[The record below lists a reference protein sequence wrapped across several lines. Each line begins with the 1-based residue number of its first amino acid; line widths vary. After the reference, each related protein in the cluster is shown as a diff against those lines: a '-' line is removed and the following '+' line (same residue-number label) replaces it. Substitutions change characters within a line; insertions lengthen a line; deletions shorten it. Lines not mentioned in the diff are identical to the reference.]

1 MESIIICN
9 TAEDTLSKINLS
21 DYSVESLP
29 LELGEKPV
37 GPHGVDYYKGN
48 IITANNYSNS
58 ISIFS
63 LLENKEIKN
72 IYVGAHPNDVKIYRD
87 KAYVVCGESN
97 SLVIIDLNKGSMIF
111 EIYLGAGSFP
121 HSIEIYH
128 EKSIAYVS
136 NMEGHFVSVIDCLS
150 NKIIKNIKSPEYPA
164 KILLSKDKK
173 KLYLCE
179 SYQGMDRDGYVS
191 MISTE
196 TNEIIKRIK
205 VGGTPVD
212 VFEDDERLYVT
223 DFTEGYLSILDV
235 NKCREVKKIFVGGMP
250 RGVIKYKEDIFIGN
264 NMTGKVTKLNL
275 KERIIKNITVGKE
288 PNAMILVNYPQRTAD
303 L

>member
-1 MESIIICN
+1 MEYIITCN
-9 TAEDTLSKINLS
+9 TAGDTLSKISLD
-21 DYSVESLP
+21 DYSVENLP

-37 GPHGVDYYKGN
+37 GPHGVDYYNGN

-63 LLENKEIKN
+63 LLENRELNN
-72 IYVGAHPNDVKIYRD
+72 IYVGAHPNDVKVYKG
-87 KAYVVCGESN
+87 KAYVICGESD
-97 SLVIIDLNKGSMIF
+97 SLVIIDLNKRSMIF

-121 HSIEIYH
+121 HNIEIYH
-128 EKSIAYVS
+128 EKAIAYVS
-136 NMEGHFVSVIDCLS
+136 NMESHSVSVIDCLN
-150 NKIIKNIKSPEYPA
+150 NKIIKNIKSPEYPT

-179 SYQGMDRDGYVS
+179 SYQGMDIDGYISV
-191 MISTE
+191 ISTE
-196 TNEIIKRIK
+196 SNEVIKRIK

-212 VFEDDERLYVT
+212 VFEEDERLYIT
-223 DFTEGYLSILDV
+223 DFAEGYLSIIDL
-235 NKCREVKKIFVGGMP
+235 NKGREVKKIFVGGMP
-250 RGVIKYKEDIFIGN
+250 RGIIKYKEDIFIGN

-288 PNAMILVNYPQRTAD
+288 PNAMILVDYPQRIID